1 MDVGGRA
8 VQSATQ
14 GVLSIS
20 LLYVKARNEL
30 IQLVFSSGEKGEA
43 TDTPSRS
50 QNLDTVMPDAVNCC
64 SRRCHAKD
72 FRGSVGR
79 AMSRSLENGL
89 KSVNPRGY
97 QGGQEWL
104 WWALT
109 D

>member
-1 MDVGGRA
+1 MTRLLIPAFTEEG
-8 VQSATQ
+8 
-14 GVLSIS
+14 
-20 LLYVKARNEL
+20 LLYP
-30 IQLVFSSGEKGEA
+30 
-43 TDTPSRS
+43 DTPSRS

-64 SRRCHAKD
+64 NRRCHAND

-79 AMSRSLENGL
+79 AMSRLLENGL

-109 D
+109 NKSQDIRGVRRLEQSN